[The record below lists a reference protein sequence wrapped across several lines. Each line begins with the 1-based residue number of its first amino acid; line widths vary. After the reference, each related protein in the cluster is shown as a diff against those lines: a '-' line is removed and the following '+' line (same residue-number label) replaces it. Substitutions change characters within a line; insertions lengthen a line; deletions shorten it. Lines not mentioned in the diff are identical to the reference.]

1 METHSGTPGMRV
13 RITNYSPFRG
23 LNGTIQRVHII
34 DDDAEDA
41 FCFYLIALD
50 SLREPI
56 WFERGEIEF
65 LDALRPS
72 VPHAQ
77 AKARG

>member
-1 METHSGTPGMRV
+1 METHPGTPGMRV

-23 LNGTIQRVHII
+23 LNGTVQRVHSI
-34 DDDAEDA
+34 DDDTEDA

-56 WFERGEIEF
+56 WFEHGEIEF
-65 LDALRPS
+65 LDAPRPLAS
-72 VPHAQ
+72 RTQ
-77 AKARG
+77 AEARG

>member
-1 METHSGTPGMRV
+1 MKTLPGTTGMRV

-23 LNGTIQRVHII
+23 LSGAIQRVHII

-56 WFERGEIEF
+56 WFERSEIEF

-72 VPHAQ
+72 TLHMQAQ
-77 AKARG
+77 VRR

>member
-1 METHSGTPGMRV
+1 MKTHLGAPGMRV

-23 LNGTIQRVHII
+23 LSGAIQRVHII

-50 SLREPI
+50 PLRESI
-56 WFERGEIEF
+56 WFERSEIEF
-65 LDALRPS
+65 LDALRPATF
-72 VPHAQ
+72 HAQ
-77 AKARG
+77 AEARG

>member
-1 METHSGTPGMRV
+1 MKTHLGTPGMRV

-23 LNGTIQRVHII
+23 LNGTIQHVHII
-34 DDDAEDA
+34 DDDVKDD

-56 WFERGEIEF
+56 WFERSEIEF
-65 LDALRPS
+65 LDAPRS
-72 VPHAQ
+72 SAIHAQ
-77 AKARG
+77 AEARR